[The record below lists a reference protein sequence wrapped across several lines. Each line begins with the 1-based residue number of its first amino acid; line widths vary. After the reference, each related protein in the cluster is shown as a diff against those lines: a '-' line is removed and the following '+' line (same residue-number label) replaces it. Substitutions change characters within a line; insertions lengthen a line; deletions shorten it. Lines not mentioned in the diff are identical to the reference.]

1 MKQIKN
7 LAWMSAIALA
17 GTMTFAACSSDDD
30 KVENIN
36 PTYDGKSV
44 KTQFA
49 INIPRAAQQ
58 TRQTAEIT
66 QNNSNFRGMQDI
78 KLYSATSPLE
88 SETTLNPITLATSIE
103 NSIVNK
109 KIYSDV
115 TVPVGTSNFLF
126 YGQATKE
133 GTDFNNGVLNATYP
147 NSAHTPG
154 GISFALKPIYNLG
167 LKETTLL
174 RYLNEIRSVDDW
186 AAEKNKTPKTQLG
199 IAYEGFIKLKSGSSN
214 SILKAVE
221 RLYNSVE
228 ALADGNAEAGT
239 QGKIASDIVS
249 KIEEYFDP
257 DGEKNPYTLAYI
269 DNNVDKLFPQ
279 SLDLPEGAAYLSFT
293 EGTGEGTGFAY
304 AQTAI
309 IGDLNAN
316 TTTICYPAALYYYVN
331 TTLRANNSD
340 NPGWPTDLAGWI
352 GNSWDGWENIVTAT
366 TRTIALKEPIN
377 YGVALLKTNVT
388 TAERLED
395 NAIEQG
401 GAASDKV
408 ITVGEET
415 FPVTGFLIGG
425 QPNSVDWEFNPSANR
440 EYTIYDNVMNGRNI
454 YAKPGNTAYN
464 YTMVLDNKA
473 ATEEV
478 VNIAVELTNNS
489 GQDFYGFDGI
499 VPKEAKFYLVAQLN
513 PVVNVEPGR
522 VFAKDYVTTAN
533 LTITSLKK
541 AYMTIPDLRSTKL
554 QLGLAVDLSW
564 KTGLTFDVNIGGD
577 NQ

>member
-7 LAWMSAIALA
+7 LAWISAIALA

-49 INIPRAAQQ
+49 INIPRAAQ
-58 TRQTAEIT
+58 TRQTADIT

-78 KLYSATSPLE
+78 KLYSATSTLG
-88 SETTLNPITLATSIE
+88 SSTALNPITLVTPSIG
-103 NSIVNK
+103 NSIANNQ

-133 GTDFNNGVLNATYP
+133 GTDDFNNGVLTATYP
-147 NSAHTPG
+147 NSTPTPG
-154 GISFALKPIYNLG
+154 SISFALKPIYNLG
-167 LKETTLL
+167 LEENTLL
-174 RYLNEIRSVDDW
+174 GYLNGIRSVTGW

-199 IAYEGFIKLKSGSSN
+199 IAYEGFINLKSGSST

-228 ALADGNAEAGT
+228 ALANGSAEAGT
-239 QGKIASDIVS
+239 QGKIAFDIVS
-249 KIEEYFDP
+249 KIKENFTPSGSE
-257 DGEKNPYTLAYI
+257 NPYTLAYSSYTES
-269 DNNVDKLFPQ
+269 FPQ
-279 SLDLPEGAAYLSFT
+279 KLNLPEGAAYLSFN
-293 EGTGEGTGFAY
+293 EGTGFTY

-309 IGDLNAN
+309 IGGLSAK

-331 TTLRANNSD
+331 TTLKANNSD
-340 NPGWPTDLAGWI
+340 NPGWPNDLAGWI
-352 GNSWDGWENIVTAT
+352 GNSWDGWGNIVTAT

-388 TAERLED
+388 TAESLED

-401 GAASDKV
+401 GAASDNEF
-408 ITVGEET
+408 TVGNNT
-415 FPVTGFLIGG
+415 FPVTGLLIGG
-425 QPNSVDWEFNPSANR
+425 QPNSVDWEFNPSAER
-440 EYTIYDNVMNGRNI
+440 EYTIYDNVMNGANI

-464 YTMVLDNKA
+464 YTMVLDNDA
-473 ATEEV
+473 VTEEV

-489 GQDFYGFDGI
+489 GQDFYGINGI
-499 VPKEAKFYLVAQLN
+499 VPNGAKFYLVAQLD
-513 PVVNVEPGR
+513 PTSKGEPGR
-522 VFAKDYVTTAN
+522 VFAKDYVTTAD
-533 LTITSLKK
+533 LTINSLKK

-564 KTGLTFDVNIGGD
+564 KSGLTFNVELGG
-577 NQ
+577 N